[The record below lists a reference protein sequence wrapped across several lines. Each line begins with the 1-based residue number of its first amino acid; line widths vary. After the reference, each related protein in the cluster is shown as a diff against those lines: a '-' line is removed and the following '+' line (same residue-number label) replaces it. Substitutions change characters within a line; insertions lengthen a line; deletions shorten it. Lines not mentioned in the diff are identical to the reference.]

1 MADNKEYQND
11 VFSMLLEDPN
21 NALTLYNAMNG
32 TDYRDADMV
41 EMCILDG
48 GVSLSV
54 RNDATFIL
62 DMRLSLYEYQ
72 SLICP
77 NKPIRSFVYL
87 ANISEGMIKNHI
99 IYAGM
104 PAETTIPR
112 FAIFYNGDEEQ
123 PEQYELQL
131 SDVFLRSVDE
141 LELKLKCTVYN
152 INYGKNKALLQKC
165 PFLRKYM
172 TFVDYVRYFHKELKF
187 CRLEHAIELAIDR
200 CIKENVLRDFLMN
213 HRTEIVEVLI
223 LDYNFERQLALDRE
237 DRLTEGY
244 NEGLAAAKSEK
255 YLLKY

>member
-21 NALTLYNAMNG
+21 NALTLYNAING

-41 EMCILDG
+41 EMCRLDG

-54 RNDATFIL
+54 CNDATFIL

-123 PEQYELQL
+123 PEQYEL
-131 SDVFLRSVDE
+131 
-141 LELKLKCTVYN
+141 
-152 INYGKNKALLQKC
+152 
-165 PFLRKYM
+165 
-172 TFVDYVRYFHKELKF
+172 
-187 CRLEHAIELAIDR
+187 AIDR

-213 HRTEIVEVLI
+213 HRTEIVEALI
-223 LDYNFERQLALDRE
+223 LDYNFERQLTLDRE